1 MSSQAAKRS
10 KTTLPTVPQVKTE
23 EFLEEKSV
31 TQETTVIN
39 EIPVPITTDTSMIA
53 ILAKRKAEKLEQQPQ
68 LLNLKFLFSQLRNSM
83 C

>member
-23 EFLEEKSV
+23 EFVEEKSV

-39 EIPVPITTDTSMIA
+39 KIPIPIRTNVNVPM
-53 ILAKRKAEKLEQQPQ
+53 L
-68 LLNLKFLFSQLRNSM
+68 
-83 C
+83 